1 MSLSASKRSKCHH
14 QTNSTRRRSVMT
26 ISWHCSHAPNPLA
39 FHLCTLSF
47 GTICVTS
54 LLQNLTPSP
63 QGSFH
68 YGLNTAQLFTSSF
81 INLIMSFQSSRS
93 TIFSSTSWIFTFSN
107 ALLIKNRLYI
117 NLHDYIQDAVWP
129 WMTLK
134 SKRQLSTSSFIV
146 RSLWV
151 TITYRW
157 SSI

>member
-1 MSLSASKRSKCHH
+1 MHPKGLNVITRQIQPDGVQLWPLADTIHMLPTLWLSTCALFHLGLFVSHPYFR
-14 QTNSTRRRSVMT
+14 
-26 ISWHCSHAPNPLA
+26 IWHC
-39 FHLCTLSF
+39 HLR
-47 GTICVTS
+47 
-54 LLQNLTPSP
+54 
-63 QGSFH
+63 
-68 YGLNTAQLFTSSF
+68 GLFIMGWLYTAQLFTSSF

-117 NLHDYIQDAVWP
+117 NLHDYIQDALWP